1 MYYIS
6 VTVGSNWAVITCSW
20 VTKIGCLTVADI
32 CIQIHM
38 NRVKGNSVV
47 EILMGYA
54 KHRIIC
60 VLGYFSFW
68 LELLQCQ
75 VVFDSDENETGEN
88 ESSFP
93 NVCVHSAPL
102 HHTQIGRHFLYSVG
116 IILILRDFPSHIIAN
131 FGECIQH
138 RISFNQWI
146 LSAWIHHFSFLFSP
160 PIAII
165 LAKYKWCSAIK
176 EPWIKKMEMNVQ
188 EVWVYLSRR

>member
-68 LELLQCQ
+68 LDFLQCQ
-75 VVFDSDENETGEN
+75 VVFDFDENETGEN

-116 IILILRDFPSHIIAN
+116 IILILRDCPSHSQFRWVYPTPN
-131 FGECIQH
+131 FVQSMNFKRVDSPFFIPFFSSYC
-138 RISFNQWI
+138 N
-146 LSAWIHHFSFLFSP
+146 HFSQ
-160 PIAII
+160 I
-165 LAKYKWCSAIK
+165 
-176 EPWIKKMEMNVQ
+176 
-188 EVWVYLSRR
+188 